1 MALPKIWK
9 LLGFFFFILMVLPN
23 HFQISTMISNTEMNN
38 FSNVNNETKMT
49 ISEEFRYGQTPENL
63 EKDTLD
69 IYEELETLPEA
80 V

>member
-1 MALPKIWK
+1 
-9 LLGFFFFILMVLPN
+9 
-23 HFQISTMISNTEMNN
+23 MNN
-38 FSNVNNETKMT
+38 FSDVNNEKRT
-49 ISEEFRYGQTPENL
+49 ISEEFRNGQTPENL

>member
-1 MALPKIWK
+1 
-9 LLGFFFFILMVLPN
+9 
-23 HFQISTMISNTEMNN
+23 MISNTEMNN
-38 FSNVNNETKMT
+38 FSNVNNEKIRT

>member
-9 LLGFFFFILMVLPN
+9 LLGFFFHINGLAKITFKFLL
-23 HFQISTMISNTEMNN
+23 ISNTEMNN
-38 FSNVNNETKMT
+38 FSNVNNEKIRT

>member
-38 FSNVNNETKMT
+38 FSNVNNDKIRT

>member
-1 MALPKIWK
+1 
-9 LLGFFFFILMVLPN
+9 
-23 HFQISTMISNTEMNN
+23 MNN
-38 FSNVNNETKMT
+38 FSDVNNETKMT

-69 IYEELETLPEA
+69 IYEELEALPEA

>member
-1 MALPKIWK
+1 MALPNLENSRLFFYINGLAKITFK
-9 LLGFFFFILMVLPN
+9 FLL
-23 HFQISTMISNTEMNN
+23 ISNTEMNN
-38 FSNVNNETKMT
+38 FSDVNNEIKRT

-69 IYEELETLPEA
+69 IYEELEALPEA

>member
-1 MALPKIWK
+1 MAVPNLKNSR
-9 LLGFFFFILMVLPN
+9 LFFILMVLPN

-38 FSNVNNETKMT
+38 FSDVNNETKMT

-69 IYEELETLPEA
+69 IYEELEALPEA

>member
-1 MALPKIWK
+1 MALPNLENSTYFFYINGLTITFKF
-9 LLGFFFFILMVLPN
+9 LL
-23 HFQISTMISNTEMNN
+23 ISNTEMNN
-38 FSNVNNETKMT
+38 FSDVNNEIKRT

-69 IYEELETLPEA
+69 IYEELEALPEA

>member
-1 MALPKIWK
+1 
-9 LLGFFFFILMVLPN
+9 MVLPN
-23 HFQISTMISNTEMNN
+23 HFQISTDFLREMNN
-38 FSNVNNETKMT
+38 FSNVNNEKIRT

>member
-1 MALPKIWK
+1 
-9 LLGFFFFILMVLPN
+9 MVLPN
-23 HFQISTMISNTEMNN
+23 HFQISTMISNTELNN
-38 FSNVNNETKMT
+38 FSNVNNEKIRT

-80 V
+80 D